1 MHVGAGFFFQGIAD
15 SADHVVYQ
23 IQMPLIAQ
31 AEALGFESIWT
42 PEHHFTRYHMMPNP
56 AQFLAWVAGMT
67 RHALVGSM
75 VMIIPWHNP
84 IRVAEEISVLD
95 VLSGGRVVFGVG
107 RGLGPIEFDSFQ
119 LEMGESR
126 QRFIEYASAISGSLE
141 TGVLSSE
148 GPLYRQPPVDIRPRS
163 PFSFRGRTYATAVSP
178 ESAQIMAR
186 LGYGLMLI
194 AQKPWDT
201 VVKETREYAAL
212 FESIN
217 GYEAPG
223 PILVNLTSVDR
234 DAGRARAL
242 HDEYTVAYSRSTIE
256 HYDFTNPR
264 MESIRG
270 YEYYA
275 GLRRNIEKHGVYQF
289 NRFLSD
295 LQISGTPQ
303 QVIDATVD
311 RVRALNA
318 AAVVNVLT
326 MGGMSQDVART
337 NFLTY
342 ASDVLPV
349 LKGIDTHRR
358 IGRTAAV
365 SAYEAA
371 KV

>member
-31 AEALGFESIWT
+31 AEAMGFGSIWT

-95 VLSGGRVVFGVG
+95 ILSGGRVVFGVG

-163 PFSFRGRTYATAVSP
+163 PFSFRGRSYAIAVSP

-242 HDEYTVAYSRSTIE
+242 HDEYTVAYARST
-256 HYDFTNPR
+256 
-264 MESIRG
+264 
-270 YEYYA
+270 
-275 GLRRNIEKHGVYQF
+275 IEKHGVYQF
-289 NRFLSD
+289 NRFMSD

-311 RVRALNA
+311 RVRAVNA

-326 MGGMSQDVART
+326 MGGMTEDVART

-342 ASDVLPV
+342 ATDVLPV

>member
-1 MHVGAGFFFQGIAD
+1 
-15 SADHVVYQ
+15 
-23 IQMPLIAQ
+23 
-31 AEALGFESIWT
+31 
-42 PEHHFTRYHMMPNP
+42 
-56 AQFLAWVAGMT
+56 
-67 RHALVGSM
+67 
-75 VMIIPWHNP
+75 
-84 IRVAEEISVLD
+84 
-95 VLSGGRVVFGVG
+95 
-107 RGLGPIEFDSFQ
+107 
-119 LEMGESR
+119 
-126 QRFIEYASAISGSLE
+126 
-141 TGVLSSE
+141 
-148 GPLYRQPPVDIRPRS
+148 
-163 PFSFRGRTYATAVSP
+163 
-178 ESAQIMAR
+178 MAR

-242 HDEYTVAYSRSTIE
+242 HDEYTVAYARST
-256 HYDFTNPR
+256 
-264 MESIRG
+264 
-270 YEYYA
+270 
-275 GLRRNIEKHGVYQF
+275 IEKHGVYQF
-289 NRFLSD
+289 NRFMSD

-311 RVRALNA
+311 RVRAVNA

-326 MGGMSQDVART
+326 MGGMTEDVART

-342 ASDVLPV
+342 ATDVLPV